1 MTSPRIDNFSVQK
14 IAEQFRLLGWIS
26 FWAQIILGVI
36 AGIMAL
42 VGTRVEQAGSAGLS
56 GIPFTFGGLVALFVS
71 AYWAFRYTRL
81 SKQLRANDTLARPSR
96 AETIGLLRKG
106 LMTTLVGLIL
116 ISIGSEA
123 VSGVLFTKSL
133 NSSVGLI
140 GLANTD
146 PSRYIQPVDVFVVLA
161 NTHIVTAHVL
171 SLALSLWLL
180 NRVIR

>member
-1 MTSPRIDNFSVQK
+1 MTSRIDNFSVQK
-14 IAEQFRLLGWIS
+14 IAEQFRLLGWVG
-26 FWAQIILGVI
+26 FWVQIILGVI

-56 GIPFTFGGLVALFVS
+56 GIPFTFASLIALFIS
-71 AYWAFRYTRL
+71 AYWMFRYTRL
-81 SKQLRANDTLARPSR
+81 SRQLRAKDTLARPSR
-96 AETIGLLRKG
+96 AETIALLRKG
-106 LMTTLVGLIL
+106 LFTTLVGLIL
-116 ISIGSEA
+116 IVVGSEA

-161 NTHIVTAHVL
+161 NTHIVTAHVV
-171 SLALSLWLL
+171 SLAMSLWLL
-180 NRVIR
+180 NRLIR